1 MSDEIQRF
9 SATSGRVVGTFAV
22 VFSIGIAVV
31 ALFDSQGERSYTT
44 VALALFFAAAAW
56 SAMVRPR
63 VELNGSN
70 LVLRNMLETVTVP
83 LPAIESVTV
92 RQVLVVFA
100 GERRFTSP
108 AIGRSRRQLHREGL
122 KTGGG
127 GPAQMMGSL
136 PAMPVPTE
144 KPDSASTSYALFV
157 QDRIR
162 ARVSDA
168 LAREGIRARSAEQ
181 ARFAGDIVRRPAVG
195 EIIALV
201 GTLLLFVVLVLT

>member
-9 SATSGRVVGTFAV
+9 SATSGRVFGIIAV
-22 VFSIGIAVV
+22 LLGVGIALV
-31 ALFDSQGERSYTT
+31 ALLDAAGGRSYPT

-63 VELNGSN
+63 VELTGTS
-70 LVLRNMLETVTVP
+70 LVLRNMLETVSVP

-100 GERRFTSP
+100 GGRRFTSP
-108 AIGRSRRQLHREGL
+108 AIGRSRRQLHRAGRQ
-122 KTGGG
+122 TGAA
-127 GPAQMMGSL
+127 GPGQMMGSL

-144 KPDSASTSYALFV
+144 KPDTSTTSYALFV
-157 QDRIR
+157 EERIR

-168 LAREGIRARSAEQ
+168 LAGEGITARSEEQ
-181 ARFAGDIVRRPAVG
+181 ARFAADIVRRPAIL
-195 EIIALV
+195 EIVALV
-201 GTLLLFVVLVLT
+201 GTLAVFVVLVLS